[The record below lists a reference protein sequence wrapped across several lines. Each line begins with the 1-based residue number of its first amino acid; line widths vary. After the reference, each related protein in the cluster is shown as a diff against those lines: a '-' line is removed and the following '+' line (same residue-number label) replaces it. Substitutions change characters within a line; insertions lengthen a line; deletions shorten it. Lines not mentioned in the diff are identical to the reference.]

1 MRNSKTKFRFSLHYN
16 QDNRCLFF
24 DKHRFVNSNV
34 VQTGS
39 NGVAL
44 DFSIDNS
51 TFETKDIIYVHDYF
65 MKKHKIKWYLG
76 LLN

>member
-1 MRNSKTKFRFSLHYN
+1 MKE
-16 QDNRCLFF
+16 
-24 DKHRFVNSNV
+24 
-34 VQTGS
+34 TGS

-44 DFSIDNS
+44 DFLIDYS

-65 MKKHKIKWYLG
+65 MKKHDIKWYLG